1 METFTVILLVFS
13 VVFFLARYA
22 RRRMSLDFI
31 SMIFGLLALLS
42 VLMDATLSDNE
53 RLVMFFVP
61 FIIMMLSG
69 VALLDQDK
77 KW

>member
-13 VVFFLARYA
+13 VVFFLVRYA
-22 RRRMSLDFI
+22 RKRTSLDFI

-53 RLVMFFVP
+53 RLVLFFVP